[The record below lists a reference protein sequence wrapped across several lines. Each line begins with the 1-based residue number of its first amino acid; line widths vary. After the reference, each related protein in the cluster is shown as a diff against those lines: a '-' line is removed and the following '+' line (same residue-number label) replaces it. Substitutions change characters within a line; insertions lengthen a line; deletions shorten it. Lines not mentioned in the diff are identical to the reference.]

1 MVSFYRFKRKRHG
14 DPGCVPGEAA
24 AIFRY
29 RHITIHS
36 KRIPQIIFFNND
48 IGVILSYIGVCV
60 PLNALGVQVHAVSH
74 VTSDLHATVGDC
86 LPVYRG
92 VKLPVMAHGVV
103 PLLLKVSR
111 DFVCAWAGTI
121 FHGRCRRGC
130 ARIQTRCYHEGINR
144 RYCNGTERPFLYA
157 RHAFGGWVLA
167 LLICAISKAHDKPG
181 NNNNPS
187 KSNHCNHPLYKE
199 VR

>member
-1 MVSFYRFKRKRHG
+1 MVSFYWLKRKRHG
-14 DPGCVPGEAA
+14 NLGCVPGVPP
-24 AIFRY
+24 AIFRD
-29 RHITIHS
+29 RNITIHS

-48 IGVILSYIGVCV
+48 IGFILSYIWVCV
-60 PLNALGVQVHAVSH
+60 PFNALGVQVYAVSH
-74 VTSDLHATVGDC
+74 VTGDLHAAVTDC
-86 LPVYRG
+86 FPVYRG

-111 DFVCAWAGTI
+111 DFVCAGARTI

-157 RHAFGGWVLA
+157 RHTFGGWVLA
-167 LLICAISKAHDKPG
+167 FLICTISKAHDKTS
-181 NNNNPS
+181 NDDNPS